1 MQWFHHHFPEVSL
14 FETLLNYGIVF
25 LFFLCTCPRP
35 IVLQLQSHIIAF
47 VLKLSD
53 GLSNENIL
61 LFPVLIQARRNIFTA
76 NFFIDTEYE
85 LYHYLQ
91 KKISDLKCGLT

>member
-1 MQWFHHHFPEVSL
+1 MYMSKAHRFAIAIS
-14 FETLLNYGIVF
+14 YYC
-25 LFFLCTCPRP
+25 LCPQ
-35 IVLQLQSHIIAF
+35 I
-47 VLKLSD
+47 LSD

-85 LYHYLQ
+85 LYHYFL
-91 KKISDLKCGLT
+91 KKNFRFKIWTHIIISDC